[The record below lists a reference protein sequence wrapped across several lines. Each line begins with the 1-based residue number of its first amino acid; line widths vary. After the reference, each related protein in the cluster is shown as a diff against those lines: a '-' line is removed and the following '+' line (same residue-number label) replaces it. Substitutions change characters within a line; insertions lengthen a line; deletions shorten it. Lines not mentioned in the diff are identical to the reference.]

1 MSCVAGMGF
10 GPPPGRLLV
19 EVLFSRRTAIA
30 VGDPGGY
37 VVREMARMPLVVEGK
52 LLEGLVAGIQRVE
65 FVFEFPR
72 VIALT
77 TRDRRRIIGGIS
89 GLVDGGLRPIR
100 IAWRVRHVSGVVG
113 CPFVSTE
120 LHRLWESSAPK
131 TATTKHDDENCR
143 SMPDLLT
150 HALVA
155 YTLAVG
161 LSVRYQW
168 LTPPYVTVAMMG
180 AFIPDLTK
188 IRLLVPSWQLEAWLG
203 LPFDWGALHTVG
215 GTLVSVLIGVAVVR
229 HTDRRRVFGLLAVG
243 ASSHLVL
250 DSLLAF
256 PAGRMKFVLWP
267 LTTYRPV
274 FDGLFLSTD
283 RWPVVVA
290 AGLAASA
297 WYLRYYRG
305 SPDA

>member
-1 MSCVAGMGF
+1 
-10 GPPPGRLLV
+10 
-19 EVLFSRRTAIA
+19 
-30 VGDPGGY
+30 
-37 VVREMARMPLVVEGK
+37 
-52 LLEGLVAGIQRVE
+52 
-65 FVFEFPR
+65 
-72 VIALT
+72 
-77 TRDRRRIIGGIS
+77 
-89 GLVDGGLRPIR
+89 
-100 IAWRVRHVSGVVG
+100 
-113 CPFVSTE
+113 
-120 LHRLWESSAPK
+120 
-131 TATTKHDDENCR
+131 
-143 SMPDLLT
+143 MPDLLT
-150 HALVA
+150 HTLVA

-161 LSVRYQW
+161 LSVRYRW

-188 IRLLVPSWQLEAWLG
+188 IRLLAPSWRLEAWLG

-215 GTLVSVLIGVAVVR
+215 GTLVSVLIGVTVVR
-229 HTDRRRVFGLLAVG
+229 RTDRWRVCGLLGVG
-243 ASSHLVL
+243 AGSHLVL

-290 AGLAASA
+290 VGVAASA

-305 SPDA
+305 SVDT

>member
-1 MSCVAGMGF
+1 
-10 GPPPGRLLV
+10 
-19 EVLFSRRTAIA
+19 
-30 VGDPGGY
+30 
-37 VVREMARMPLVVEGK
+37 
-52 LLEGLVAGIQRVE
+52 
-65 FVFEFPR
+65 
-72 VIALT
+72 
-77 TRDRRRIIGGIS
+77 
-89 GLVDGGLRPIR
+89 
-100 IAWRVRHVSGVVG
+100 
-113 CPFVSTE
+113 
-120 LHRLWESSAPK
+120 
-131 TATTKHDDENCR
+131 
-143 SMPDLLT
+143 MPDLLT

-155 YTLAVG
+155 YTIAVG

-203 LPFDWGALHTVG
+203 LPFEWGALHTVG

-229 HTDRRRVFGLLAVG
+229 QTDRRRVFGLLAMG

-297 WYLRYYRG
+297 WYLRYHR
-305 SPDA
+305 PDTDA